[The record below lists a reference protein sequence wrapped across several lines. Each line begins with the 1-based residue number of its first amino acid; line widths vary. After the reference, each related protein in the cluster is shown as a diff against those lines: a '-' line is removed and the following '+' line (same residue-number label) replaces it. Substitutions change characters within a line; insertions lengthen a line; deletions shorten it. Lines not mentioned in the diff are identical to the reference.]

1 MFKVTCQ
8 VGDNRLARPWHVVGS
23 GGCVK
28 WRGDYDLLAPG
39 EMAAFV
45 SQLTALGYNP
55 KAFRVTVRRAAEAPE
70 GVLRYTVF
78 VAQLWKRVPYRG
90 SGISVGMAQTGSTNF
105 L

>member
-1 MFKVTCQ
+1 MSL
-8 VGDNRLARPWHVVGS
+8 GAAAG
-23 GGCVK
+23 VK

-55 KAFRVTVRRAAEAPE
+55 KVFRVTVRRAAEAAK

-78 VAQLWKRVPYRG
+78 VAQLWKRVPCRDKRYIGGHGANWVTEFSR
-90 SGISVGMAQTGSTNF
+90 SAVTDLPRSVDPWHR
-105 L
+105 